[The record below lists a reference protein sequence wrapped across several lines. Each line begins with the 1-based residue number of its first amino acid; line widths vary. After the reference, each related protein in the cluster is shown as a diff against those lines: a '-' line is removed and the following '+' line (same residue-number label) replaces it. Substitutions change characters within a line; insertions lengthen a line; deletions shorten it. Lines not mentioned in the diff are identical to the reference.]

1 MPKPKEERKSP
12 KNASVSQINED
23 QNDLQAW
30 KWTGL
35 LVRRNSI
42 MEGLESEL
50 NVRKI
55 KIVSVNTSEHSD
67 NKEKE
72 KLERYI

>member
-1 MPKPKEERKSP
+1 MIFR
-12 KNASVSQINED
+12 
-23 QNDLQAW
+23 